1 LAHMKTL
8 VGRPACIP
16 IEDQVNQVC
25 YADGM
30 SEIGKSETVTVT
42 EAKTQLS
49 SLIERV
55 TDGEEIVI
63 RRGRRPVAKIIAYTP
78 EPKPRKPGALRG
90 QIWMSDDFD
99 EPDEEIERLFGMRD

>member
-1 LAHMKTL
+1 
-8 VGRPACIP
+8 
-16 IEDQVNQVC
+16 
-25 YADGM
+25 M
-30 SEIGKSETVTVT
+30 SKAVTVT

-63 RRGRRPVAKIIAYTP
+63 RRGPRPVAKLIRYDDPPARRQMGDL
-78 EPKPRKPGALRG
+78 KGK
-90 QIWMSDDFD
+90 IWISDDFD

>member
-1 LAHMKTL
+1 
-8 VGRPACIP
+8 
-16 IEDQVNQVC
+16 
-25 YADGM
+25 M
-30 SEIGKSETVTVT
+30 SDILTAAVTVT

-63 RRGRRPVAKIIAYTP
+63 RRGREPVAKLIAYVP
-78 EPKPRKPGALRG
+78 ARKRRVLGDLEG

-99 EPDEEIERLFGMRD
+99 EPDEELERLFGTRE